1 MAVPKPLSRHV
12 FQESGERGEGEGAIV
27 AGESLA
33 ETTKCG
39 PVEGKQR
46 PDTCSCLLRASE
58 LPIFCARLNAS
69 ETKSSCYGRID
80 RVVFPFMLE
89 PLNN

>member
-27 AGESLA
+27 AGESLV

-46 PDTCSCLLRASE
+46 PDACSYLLRAE
-58 LPIFCARLNAS
+58 
-69 ETKSSCYGRID
+69 RIAD
-80 RVVFPFMLE
+80 ILRKIECFGNEVL
-89 PLNN
+89 LLRTH